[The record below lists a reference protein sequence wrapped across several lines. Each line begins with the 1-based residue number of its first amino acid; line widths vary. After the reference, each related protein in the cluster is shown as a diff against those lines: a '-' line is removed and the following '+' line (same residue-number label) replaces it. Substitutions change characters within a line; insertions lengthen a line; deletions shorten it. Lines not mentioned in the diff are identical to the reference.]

1 VFAVLTDCVGFVRL
15 GIEGVIKF
23 KQDFSFDPDNYS
35 LALPAA
41 KSKVKGKAEMATVN
55 VFDKVR
61 VGIAVQKDK
70 NTLRG
75 KVVMTL
81 VNPSV
86 DC

>member
-1 VFAVLTDCVGFVRL
+1 MR
-15 GIEGVIKF
+15 
-23 KQDFSFDPDNYS
+23 
-35 LALPAA
+35 
-41 KSKVKGKAEMATVN
+41 KGKAEMFTVN

-81 VNPSV
+81 VNPRV